1 MTVAH
6 FMPRFA
12 SLATPLAALLAALLV
27 TGCAAP
33 PMALKSIRTGGDSA
47 PAVRADVAGKADLAG
62 LNVGDTVAVSPGNN
76 KVVVASSPLVYT
88 LYEDGMV
95 TQAEVRR
102 QQLTVNRKDA
112 PRIEFIKGE
121 LHRGDFIRREILLDL
136 HSKDPDEFNRTIH
149 FLAFNRGDKAFRG
162 DLTVYDLL
170 PAELE
175 LVRLG
180 SANKYTDQTM
190 VKGVLSGLP
199 FLSLVTLAMDNYS
212 RSDEA
217 VPMRHDRLDQV
228 QKFTFQRLVLEPGQ
242 AVGFTMHVRY
252 QLPGEAELADL
263 RETAAPLARQQ

>member
-1 MTVAH
+1 
-6 FMPRFA
+6 MPRP
-12 SLATPLAALLAALLV
+12 SLLAATLAAVLLA
-27 TGCAAP
+27 GCSAP
-33 PMALKSIRTGGDSA
+33 QMALKSTRTGGDSS
-47 PAVRADVAGKADLAG
+47 PQVRADMAGKADLSS
-62 LNVGDTVAVSPGNN
+62 LNVGDTVAVSPGNS
-76 KVVVASSPLVYT
+76 KVVVASTPLVYT

-95 TQAEVRR
+95 TQAEVKR
-102 QQLTVNRKDA
+102 QLAVNRKDV

-175 LVRLG
+175 LVKLG

-212 RSDEA
+212 KSDEQVA
-217 VPMRHDRLDQV
+217 MRHERLDQV
-228 QKFTFQRLVLEPGQ
+228 QKFTFQRVVLEPGQ
-242 AVGFTMHVRY
+242 AIGFTMNVRY
-252 QLPGEAELADL
+252 QLPGEQELADL
-263 RETAAPLARQQ
+263 RETAAPLAQHR

>member
-1 MTVAH
+1 MTLVH

-12 SLATPLAALLAALLV
+12 SLATLLAALLAA
-27 TGCAAP
+27 GCAAP
-33 PMALKSIRTGGDSA
+33 PMALKSTRTGGDNS
-47 PAVRADVAGKADLAG
+47 PVVRADVAGKADLSG

-76 KVVVASSPLVYT
+76 KVVVASTPLVYT

-95 TQAEVRR
+95 TQAEVKR
-102 QQLTVNRKDA
+102 QLAVNRKDA

-170 PAELE
+170 PAELD
-175 LVRLG
+175 LVKLG
-180 SANKYTDQTM
+180 SASKYTDQTM

-217 VPMRHDRLDQV
+217 VPMRHERLDQV

-252 QLPGEAELADL
+252 QLPGETELADL

>member
-1 MTVAH
+1 
-6 FMPRFA
+6 MPRP
-12 SLATPLAALLAALLV
+12 SLLAATLAAVLLA
-27 TGCAAP
+27 GCAAP
-33 PMALKSIRTGGDSA
+33 QMALKSTRTGGDSS
-47 PAVRADVAGKADLAG
+47 PQVRADMAGKADLSS
-62 LNVGDTVAVSPGNN
+62 LNVGDTVAVSPGNS
-76 KVVVASSPLVYT
+76 KVVVASTPLVYT

-95 TQAEVRR
+95 TQAEVKR
-102 QQLTVNRKDA
+102 QLAVNRKDV

-136 HSKDPDEFNRTIH
+136 HSKDPNEFNRTIH

-175 LVRLG
+175 LVKLG

-212 RSDEA
+212 KSDEQVA
-217 VPMRHDRLDQV
+217 MRHERLDQV
-228 QKFTFQRLVLEPGQ
+228 QKFTFQRVVLEPGQ
-242 AVGFTMHVRY
+242 AIGFTMNVRY
-252 QLPGEAELADL
+252 QLPGEQELADL
-263 RETAAPLARQQ
+263 RETAAPLAQHR

>member
-1 MTVAH
+1 MTLARSV
-6 FMPRFA
+6 PRLA
-12 SLATPLAALLAALLV
+12 SLATLLAALLA

-33 PMALKSIRTGGDSA
+33 PMVLKSTRTGGDNA
-47 PAVRADVAGKADLAG
+47 PVVRADVAGKADLSG

-76 KVVVASSPLVYT
+76 KVVVASTPLVYT

-95 TQAEVRR
+95 TQAEVKR

-136 HSKDPDEFNRTIH
+136 HSKDPNEFNRTIH

-175 LVRLG
+175 LVKLG
-180 SANKYTDQTM
+180 SANKYTDQTT
-190 VKGVLSGLP
+190 VKGVLGGLP

-217 VPMRHDRLDQV
+217 VPMRHERLDQV

-242 AVGFTMHVRY
+242 AVGFTLQVRY